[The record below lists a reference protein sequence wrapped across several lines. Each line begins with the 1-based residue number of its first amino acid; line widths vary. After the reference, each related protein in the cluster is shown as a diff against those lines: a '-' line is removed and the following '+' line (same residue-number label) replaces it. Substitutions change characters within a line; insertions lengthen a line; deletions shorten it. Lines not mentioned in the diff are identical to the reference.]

1 MSISAVFQLKN
12 SIFISIKMESYIIT
26 ERKEHIYCLIGF
38 VLLFLL
44 FLWIHLYLGIDLLRE
59 GRTGRGSVLIST
71 VFLIILLL
79 YNIFLSIR
87 YKENIETLKI
97 TPYRIIIS
105 GDDKSHVDLVWK
117 KIEKI
122 EVING
127 LTTKLVFHF
136 KYNQKKVKLYS
147 YQRTF
152 KLIKALKHFG
162 NGIDVIEHR
171 KIFKLLYVP
180 FW

>member
-1 MSISAVFQLKN
+1 MSISVVSLLKY
-12 SIFISIKMESYIIT
+12 SILISIKMESYIIT
-26 ERKEHIYCLIGF
+26 KRKEYIYSLICWIPIY
-38 VLLFLL
+38 LFC
-44 FLWIHLYLGIDLLRE
+44 LWIHFYWGINLLKGE
-59 GRTGRGSVLIST
+59 GYRKGSLIGSIT
-71 VFLIILLL
+71 LIIILLL
-79 YNIFLSIR
+79 YHIFLSIR

>member
-1 MSISAVFQLKN
+1 MWIHFYWGINLLKG
-12 SIFISIKMESYIIT
+12 EGY
-26 ERKEHIYCLIGF
+26 RKGSLIGS
-38 VLLFLL
+38 
-44 FLWIHLYLGIDLLRE
+44 I
-59 GRTGRGSVLIST
+59 TLI
-71 VFLIILLL
+71 IILLL
-79 YNIFLSIR
+79 YHIFHSIR
-87 YKENIETLKI
+87 YKDNIDTLKI

-105 GDDKSHVDLVWK
+105 SDDKSHVDLAWK
-117 KIEKI
+117 RIEKI

-136 KYNQKKVKLYS
+136 NYNQKELKLCS

>member
-1 MSISAVFQLKN
+1 
-12 SIFISIKMESYIIT
+12 
-26 ERKEHIYCLIGF
+26 
-38 VLLFLL
+38 
-44 FLWIHLYLGIDLLRE
+44 LWIHFYWGINLLKGE
-59 GRTGRGSVLIST
+59 GYRKGSLIGSIT
-71 VFLIILLL
+71 LIIILLL
-79 YNIFLSIR
+79 YHIFHSIR

-162 NGIDVIEHR
+162 NGIEITER
-171 KIFKLLYVP
+171 WKIFKLLYVP

>member
-1 MSISAVFQLKN
+1 
-12 SIFISIKMESYIIT
+12 
-26 ERKEHIYCLIGF
+26 
-38 VLLFLL
+38 
-44 FLWIHLYLGIDLLRE
+44 LWIHFYWGINLLKGE
-59 GRTGRGSVLIST
+59 GYRKGSLIGSIT
-71 VFLIILLL
+71 LIIILLL
-79 YNIFLSIR
+79 YHIFHSIR

>member
-1 MSISAVFQLKN
+1 
-12 SIFISIKMESYIIT
+12 
-26 ERKEHIYCLIGF
+26 
-38 VLLFLL
+38 
-44 FLWIHLYLGIDLLRE
+44 LWIHFYWGINLLKGE
-59 GRTGRGSVLIST
+59 GYRKGSLIGSIT
-71 VFLIILLL
+71 LIIILLL
-79 YNIFLSIR
+79 YHIFHSIR

-117 KIEKI
+117 NIEKI